1 MTVTLGT
8 GFLIKQRFVESNHK
22 INQIRHGHVLRVLEC
37 VMGSGKTGFWLSAV
51 MVVTLAVATL
61 LWARDSG
68 APAGVPTSVPTNV
81 AYLSEEEGGVS
92 LIDLNT
98 LKVIGRVQP
107 SDIAPRGLAVTY
119 DGKYVVTSNKNTKD
133 LAVFSTSP
141 LSLVKR
147 IQVGDSPEF
156 LRINPAGD
164 RLFATFEPSSGGKPA
179 DKPDS
184 DDDNGPPAQIASFHV
199 GDWAPG
205 PVSTAGQETEGIEF
219 SRDGKQM
226 LVANESQ
233 ETIGVFA
240 EKTGAHLRDIDL
252 KSYGIRPRGV
262 RVSPQGDRYAV
273 TMETSGTLLT
283 LDRNFKV
290 IKAVPTAAK
299 PYGVSYDRAGKRIF
313 VSAALAGKL
322 QVYSADSLQLLAEV
336 PTGKRCWHFTFT
348 PDDSKILLACGR
360 SNNLVVIDANSYKP
374 LGTIEG
380 FKLPWGI
387 VTYPR
392 SFGSLGLP

>member
-1 MTVTLGT
+1 MSS
-8 GFLIKQRFVESNHK
+8 RK
-22 INQIRHGHVLRVLEC
+22 IG
-37 VMGSGKTGFWLSAV
+37 GWLSAV
-51 MVVTLAVATL
+51 IVVAFAVATL

-68 APAGVPTSVPTNV
+68 VPTGVPGNV
-81 AYLSEEEGGVS
+81 AYVSEEEGGVS
-92 LIDLNT
+92 VIDLST

-119 DGKYVVTSNKNTKD
+119 DGKYVITSNKNTKD
-133 LAVFSTSP
+133 LGVFSTSP
-141 LSLVKR
+141 LSLIKR
-147 IQVGDSPEF
+147 IHVGDSPEF

-164 RLFATFEPSSGGKPA
+164 RLFATFEPSSGGKPDGKA
-179 DKPDS
+179 GSDD

-219 SRDGKQM
+219 SHDGKQM
-226 LVANESQ
+226 LVANESA
-233 ETIGVFA
+233 ETIGVFS

-262 RVSPQGDRYAV
+262 RISPQGDRYAV

-283 LDRNFKV
+283 MDQNFKV

-322 QVYSADSLQLLAEV
+322 QVFSADSLQLLAEV

-360 SNNLVVIDANSYKP
+360 SNNVVVIDAKSYKP
-374 LGTIEG
+374 VGTVEG

>member
-1 MTVTLGT
+1 
-8 GFLIKQRFVESNHK
+8 
-22 INQIRHGHVLRVLEC
+22 
-37 VMGSGKTGFWLSAV
+37 MGSGRIRFWVLAV
-51 MVVTLAVATL
+51 IGVTLAATAL
-61 LWARDSG
+61 LWARHL
-68 APAGVPTSVPTNV
+68 GVPIKV
-81 AYLSEEEGGVS
+81 AYVTEEEGGISV
-92 LIDLNT
+92 IDLNT
-98 LKVIGRVQP
+98 LKVIRRVQP
-107 SDIAPRGLAVTY
+107 SDIAPRGLAVTF
-119 DGKYVVTSNKNTKD
+119 DGKYVITSNKNTSD

-147 IQVGDSPEF
+147 IHIGDSPEF
-156 LRINPAGD
+156 IRINPAGN
-164 RLFATFEPSSGGKPA
+164 RLFATFEPSSGGNPA
-179 DKPDS
+179 QKANS
-184 DDDNGPPAQIASFHV
+184 ADDDNGPPAQIASFHV

-219 SRDGKQM
+219 SRDGKLM

-240 EKTGAHLRDIDL
+240 EGTGAHLRDVDL

-262 RVSPQGDRYAV
+262 RVSPQGNSYAV

-283 LDRNFKV
+283 MDQNFNV

-299 PYGVSYDRAGKRIF
+299 PYGLSFDRAGKRIF

-322 QVYSADSLQLLAEV
+322 QVFSADSLQLLAEV

-374 LGTIEG
+374 VGTLEG
-380 FKLPWGI
+380 LKMPWGI

-392 SFGSLGLP
+392 SYGSLGLP